1 MGVIGA
7 LVEYASGQFGS
18 FVRSN
23 ADSYSNDKCARCGRV
38 IGYGGM
44 AKRKGDAKIVHF
56 LRDMNRWGF
65 VLDCQDGGQ
74 HFQTEHLGFDAPKV
88 DEPVRAEGQFEL
100 RVTQGGSEYDSDD
113 VKAARVSRTEVFNSF
128 DELKR
133 YATDVEGVPME
144 AFTYR
149 VAGRL
154 NTSYTFQGWNWAW
167 SAMPAL
173 EVTLV
178 DNAKPYTLPKLR
190 VSTQVFRVSGSPDIE
205 GWRGRVRNPSF
216 DHMISDYGQDA
227 RCCDR
232 ATVIGRHMHLSA
244 RASVIASKRY
254 YGVAEPAQKLA
265 VRIGDC
271 VTVDGADWIITN
283 VDSLDDPYLLPA

>member
-1 MGVIGA
+1 MGVTLAQVEGLISLRKLVCGDGHVITAYMTDADGEIACPTCGYQIIDIDSTLLA
-7 LVEYASGQFGS
+7 LVSPPATP
-18 FVRSN
+18 
-23 ADSYSNDKCARCGRV
+23 A
-38 IGYGGM
+38 
-44 AKRKGDAKIVHF
+44 
-56 LRDMNRWGF
+56 
-65 VLDCQDGGQ
+65 
-74 HFQTEHLGFDAPKV
+74 T
-88 DEPVRAEGQFEL
+88 GQFEL
-100 RVTQGGSEYDSDD
+100 KITQGGSEYDSDD
-113 VKAARVSRTEVFNSF
+113 VKAARVNRTEVFNSF

-154 NTSYTFQGWNWAW
+154 NTSYTFQGWTWVW
-167 SAMPAL
+167 SDMPAP

-178 DNAKPYTLPKLR
+178 DDAKPYTPKLR

-271 VTVDGADWIITN
+271 VTVDGSDWIITN
-283 VDSLDDPYLLPA
+283 VDSLADPYLLPA